1 MTSPSQAASSQES
14 FTSIRRLLLG
24 YVTLCLI
31 WGSTWLA
38 IRVLVRDVPALEGAA
53 IRFVVGGV
61 LLLAMALIQRR
72 PWPRDARA
80 WNAIAVLS
88 LTIMA
93 VPYGLLFWAEQYV
106 TSSMT
111 AVLFSAMPLMVALF
125 TPLLTGHKVP
135 RDAVFGLLVAF
146 GGLLALLYS
155 SLSTSRPALLGGAAI
170 VVAMAL
176 SGWSIVYAKTRLH
189 EVDPVVSTAMQ
200 LLLGSVALGWGV
212 WVLEAHRHARWTW
225 PAVGALSFLT
235 ICGSCVGFVVYY
247 WLLKRMQPYQ
257 LSTTSLIVPLI
268 AVLEG
273 SLLGREPIPLIM
285 LAVMAVVLISVATVL
300 RAEATALRQDDL
312 LMLRGRGRPS
322 T

>member
-1 MTSPSQAASSQES
+1 MAFPSQA
-14 FTSIRRLLLG
+14 TSIKGSSPFTRRVLLG
-24 YVTLCLI
+24 YGSLCLI

-53 IRFVVGGV
+53 IRFLAGGL
-61 LLLAMALIQRR
+61 LLLAMALLQRR
-72 PWPRDARA
+72 PWPRDGRA

-111 AVLFSAMPLMVALF
+111 AVLFSAMPLVVALF

-135 RDAVFGLLVAF
+135 RNAVFALLVAF
-146 GGLLALLYS
+146 GGLLALLYT

-176 SGWSIVYAKTRLH
+176 SGWSVVYAKTRLH
-189 EVDPVVSTAMQ
+189 EVDSVVSTAMQ

-212 WVLEAHRHARWTW
+212 WVFEAHRHARWTP
-225 PAVGALSFLT
+225 PAVGALTFLT
-235 ICGSCVGFVVYY
+235 VFGSCIAFVVYY
-247 WLLKRMQPYQ
+247 WLLKQMQPYQ

-273 SLLGREPIPLIM
+273 SLLGREPIPLLM
-285 LAVMAVVLISVATVL
+285 LVVMAVVLISVGTVL
-300 RAEATALRQDDL
+300 RAEATNLRQDDL
-312 LMLRGRGRPS
+312 LMLRGR
-322 T
+322 TE